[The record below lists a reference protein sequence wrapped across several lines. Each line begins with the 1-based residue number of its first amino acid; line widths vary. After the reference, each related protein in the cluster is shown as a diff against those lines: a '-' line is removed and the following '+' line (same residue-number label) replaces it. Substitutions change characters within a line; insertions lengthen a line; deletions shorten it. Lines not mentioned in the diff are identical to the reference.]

1 MNCKV
6 FPLILALLLAIAG
19 ILTTT
24 TGCSTSA
31 NVGKPLLTL
40 EGQTVSENMV
50 QLLMA
55 RVKGNLQ
62 MSGYTVSKDSFWEQ
76 IVELDGTRYDE
87 YAKSLVL
94 ATAKEYLAA
103 AVMFDEKGLT
113 LSRSKLDEIDD
124 EIDEMIE
131 AAGSKAKLNET
142 LADYGANVD
151 ILRALYVLEAKVA
164 ALKLSLYGT
173 DGALIS
179 ENVKQQYLE
188 KEAIAF
194 RRLLI
199 HSQNY
204 VYVKDKNGD
213 EIYYLDNNDGKTNT
227 IAYDTENGKTRL
239 NDDNETITDD
249 NGDAIYYT
257 ETGRIAYDTE
267 NGKRAFEHDEDGD
280 PKLESYSEEVLAAH
294 KAELAELLTRLE
306 GAGAAE
312 FEALL
317 TEYASKGDEYS
328 ADSGLCFLY
337 KSDNGTQELSDMADV
352 LQFRTTATG
361 GEEEVQPGD
370 IVSMETENGIYI
382 LMRYD
387 VPSDAATNSTYSA
400 WFTELAERVSLWLF
414 AQECAPYVER
424 IEVDAARYAAL
435 PKMKEIGVNTRY

>member
-103 AVMFDEKGLT
+103 AVMFEEKGLT
-113 LSRSKLDEIDD
+113 LSQSKLDEIDD

-151 ILRALYVLEAKVA
+151 VLRALYVLEAKAA

-199 HSQNY
+199 RSCGY
-204 VYVKDKNGD
+204 VYEKDDNGD

-227 IAYDTENGKTRL
+227 IAYDTENGHTRQ
-239 NDDNETITDD
+239 NKNGEIVKDD
-249 NGDAIYYT
+249 NGDEIYYT
-257 ETGRIAYDTE
+257 DTGRIAYDTE
-267 NGKRAFEHDEDGD
+267 NGKRAFENDENGD
-280 PKLESYSEEVLAAH
+280 PKIEDYSDEILAAH
-294 KAELAELLTRLE
+294 KAEATELLTRLD
-306 GAGAAE
+306 GAGAAD

-317 TEYASKGDEYS
+317 VEYASKGDEYS
-328 ADSGLCFLY
+328 SDSDLCFLY
-337 KSDNGTQELSDMADV
+337 KSDNGTQEMSDIADV
-352 LQFRTTATG
+352 LQWRTSATG
-361 GEEEVQPGD
+361 GQEDVQPGD
-370 IVSMETENGIYI
+370 IVSIETENGIYI

-387 VPSDAATNSTYSA
+387 VPSDAASSSTYSA
-400 WFTELAERVSLWLF
+400 WFTELADRVSLWLF
-414 AQECAPYVER
+414 AQECAPYIER
-424 IEVDAARYAAL
+424 IELDAALYAAL